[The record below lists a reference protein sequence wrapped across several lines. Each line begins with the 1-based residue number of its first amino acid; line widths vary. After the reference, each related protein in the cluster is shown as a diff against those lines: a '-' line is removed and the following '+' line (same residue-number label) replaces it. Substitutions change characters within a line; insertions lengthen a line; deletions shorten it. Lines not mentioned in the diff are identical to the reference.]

1 MNKKKYEKSRSQSN
15 YRRTVDYKDIPES
28 FWIKRINYAKKIIDR
43 LPPCHTHCP
52 NSSKCKKL
60 SEYTRKLGTL
70 REVMEP
76 RLDRNVRDDRKR
88 LVELLTEINSLRQ
101 KIIRCIHVRKHL
113 TENKG
118 YFMWYPLSD

>member
-1 MNKKKYEKSRSQSN
+1 MNRKKYEKSRSQSN
-15 YRRTVDYKDIPES
+15 RKWTVDYKDIPQS
-28 FWIKRINYAKKIIDR
+28 FWTRKIDIAKKIIKA

-60 SEYTRKLGTL
+60 SEYMKKLETL

-76 RLDRNVRDDRKR
+76 RFDRNVRDDRKR
-88 LVELLTEINSLRQ
+88 LVELLTETNSLRQ

-113 TENKG
+113 SEDKG
-118 YFMWYPLSD
+118 YPMWYRFSD

>member
-1 MNKKKYEKSRSQSN
+1 MNKKKYEKSRSRSN
-15 YRRTVDYKDIPES
+15 YKRTVDYEDIPQS
-28 FWIKRINYAKKIIDR
+28 FWTKRINIAKKIIDR

-52 NSSKCKKL
+52 NSYKCKKL
-60 SEYTRKLGTL
+60 SGYTRKLGTL

-88 LVELLTEINSLRQ
+88 LVELLTVINSLRQ
-101 KIIRCIHVRKHL
+101 KIIRCILVRKRL

-118 YFMWYPLSD
+118 YPMWYRFSD